1 MIKRKPPVPISGV
14 VYGEIIYWCTCLSAL
29 LVVGGTITSFLET
42 DSLMP
47 AGYLIDS
54 VFEGRSVDEI
64 WAASPLKRPPD
75 ALTYLSLLR
84 YGEALTLAGIAFG
97 VLSVAPAV
105 FLVCNAINLGSS
117 PIRQSGRCGPSQ
129 GFFIPLSKISFN
141 PVSLKLPIEK
151 SI

>member
-42 DSLMP
+42 DSMMP
-47 AGYLIDS
+47 ARYLIDS
-54 VFEGRSVDEI
+54 VFEGHSVEEI
-64 WAASPLKRPPD
+64 WAASALQKPPD

-84 YGEALTLAGIAFG
+84 YGEALTVAGIAFG

-105 FLVCNAINLGSS
+105 FFSAAYLWRSKNEFLAVAAVISGAFAIIT
-117 PIRQSGRCGPSQ
+117 PIAY
-129 GFFIPLSKISFN
+129 FIF
-141 PVSLKLPIEK
+141 
-151 SI
+151 

>member
-64 WAASPLKRPPD
+64 WAASALKSPPD
-75 ALTYLSLLR
+75 ALTYLSLIR
-84 YGEALTLAGIAFG
+84 FGESLTVAGIAFG
-97 VLSVAPAV
+97 VLSVAPAIFFSAAYLWRSKNE
-105 FLVCNAINLGSS
+105 FLAIAAVISGAFAIIT
-117 PIRQSGRCGPSQ
+117 PIAY
-129 GFFIPLSKISFN
+129 FIF
-141 PVSLKLPIEK
+141 
-151 SI
+151 

>member
-42 DSLMP
+42 DTVMP

-64 WAASPLKRPPD
+64 WASSALKSPPD
-75 ALTYLSLLR
+75 ALTYLSLIR
-84 YGEALTLAGIAFG
+84 YGESITVAGIAFG
-97 VLSVAPAV
+97 VLSVAPAIFFSAAYLWRSKNE
-105 FLVCNAINLGSS
+105 FLAVAAVISGAFAIIT
-117 PIRQSGRCGPSQ
+117 PIAY
-129 GFFIPLSKISFN
+129 FIF
-141 PVSLKLPIEK
+141 
-151 SI
+151 

>member
-64 WAASPLKRPPD
+64 WASSALKSPPD

-84 YGEALTLAGIAFG
+84 YGESLTVAGIAFG

-105 FLVCNAINLGSS
+105 FFSAAYLWRSKNEFLAVAAVISGSFAIIT
-117 PIRQSGRCGPSQ
+117 PIAY
-129 GFFIPLSKISFN
+129 FIF
-141 PVSLKLPIEK
+141 
-151 SI
+151 

>member
-29 LVVGGTITSFLET
+29 LVVGGTIISFLET
-42 DSLMP
+42 DSMMP
-47 AGYLIDS
+47 AGYLINS
-54 VFEGRSVDEI
+54 VFEGHSVEEI

-75 ALTYLSLLR
+75 ALTYLSLIR

-105 FLVCNAINLGSS
+105 FFSAAYLWRSKNEVLAITAV
-117 PIRQSGRCGPSQ
+117 ISGAFAIITP
-129 GFFIPLSKISFN
+129 FVYFLF
-141 PVSLKLPIEK
+141 
-151 SI
+151 